1 MCVHVYLYLGLNQY
15 LKVYQGMPVFT
26 IHTPSC
32 TAYAFSY
39 RFNHYHCSDIV
50 QSYIKEIL
58 TSSNISRYIDS
69 TPWGRYLGKEKRLS
83 DYTQKTSMKFIHM
96 WTCVFDHCENFVYVT
111 QVKFFFRSERV
122 HTEVNINNFI
132 QWH

>member
-1 MCVHVYLYLGLNQY
+1 MSLNQLCCTCICVFVLRAESISQSVPGY
-15 LKVYQGMPVFT
+15 ACLYQYIPLLALHMHLVIDLT
-26 IHTPSC
+26 I
-32 TAYAFSY
+32 
-39 RFNHYHCSDIV
+39 IV

-96 WTCVFDHCENFVYVT
+96 
-111 QVKFFFRSERV
+111 
-122 HTEVNINNFI
+122 
-132 QWH
+132 